1 MSKCNPTI
9 SAIVAKAK
17 HEVIGCNGDMPW
29 RMPSDLKYFRRMP
42 MGKPC
47 IMGRKTWESL
57 PFPLKGRANLV
68 LTRQIGLSPEGAEV
82 FHSKQDILER
92 AKEIACSTEK
102 HEVMIIGGG
111 EVYNLFLEDCHKI
124 YITRIE
130 AELDG
135 DTKFPRFAAGKDWEL
150 IDRDPLKR
158 HEGDQFKAER
168 KVYKRKRNLFD
179 LPVSSADMVCQS
191 SLTKKLAVI

>member
-1 MSKCNPTI
+1 
-9 SAIVAKAK
+9 
-17 HEVIGCNGDMPW
+17 
-29 RMPSDLKYFRRMP
+29 
-42 MGKPC
+42 
-47 IMGRKTWESL
+47 MGRKTWESL

-130 AELDG
+130 GELDG